1 MIGELDVAQALI
13 SLGCKPTLSQVRLII
28 WEVDDDLDGF
38 VSKEEFITMYKR
50 CISDKT
56 DLEPRKLFNLVQFLM
71 YDKDNQK
78 KVTIEETLQILFV
91 RHGRAKLDDEIKA
104 IFGEDEKNPDGSE
117 KAITY
122 SEYVEKINKRALEKQ
137 QAYLKA
143 LQKGEIGKK
152 EDDDWAPCDVLWTY
166 RNLKRLII

>member
-1 MIGELDVAQALI
+1 M
-13 SLGCKPTLSQVRLII
+13 
-28 WEVDDDLDGF
+28 
-38 VSKEEFITMYKR
+38 
-50 CISDKT
+50 
-56 DLEPRKLFNLVQFLM
+56 
-71 YDKDNQK
+71 
-78 KVTIEETLQILFV
+78 

-143 LQKGEIGKK
+143 L
-152 EDDDWAPCDVLWTY
+152 
-166 RNLKRLII
+166 

>member
-1 MIGELDVAQALI
+1 
-13 SLGCKPTLSQVRLII
+13 
-28 WEVDDDLDGF
+28 
-38 VSKEEFITMYKR
+38 MYKR

-143 LQKGEIGKK
+143 L
-152 EDDDWAPCDVLWTY
+152 
-166 RNLKRLII
+166 

>member
-28 WEVDDDLDGF
+28 WEVDDDLDGY

-143 LQKGEIGKK
+143 L
-152 EDDDWAPCDVLWTY
+152 
-166 RNLKRLII
+166 